1 MVGYL
6 AVLQFSQVRGV
17 VWVEELPLLD
27 PEQAAVET
35 ARISPKAK
43 VVSFFNSR
51 LHSIIRVSAGTA
63 CRSTSFQLS
72 APLNALWRLNLHYE
86 VYKNI
91 LNGQLALGRRPDFV
105 GLDPRQRWSR

>member
-6 AVLQFSQVRGV
+6 AALQFSQVRGV

-35 ARISPKAK
+35 ARISPKTK

-63 CRSTSFQLS
+63 WRSKSFQLS
-72 APLNALWRLNLHYE
+72 APLDALWRLKKIMEDRTYMVHATWDDE
-86 VYKNI
+86 AKVWV
-91 LNGQLALGRRPDFV
+91 AE
-105 GLDPRQRWSR
+105 S